1 MGYYELPVGAV
12 GVGTQPPEA
21 DGAELNYQA
30 MPEGM
35 STFAMPE
42 IPEPDVVAEL
52 LEARRLLDEVQSAL
66 SDYRA
71 GDPPSLFELGQL
83 DRDNLALV
91 DQLLGEGEVSIVIT
105 GQSQTRIQE
114 SVLAGL
120 WRVRYLDREGALL
133 RDTLEVADIPGL
145 VRQATFAAAVEHLL
159 LPDAPLPEGVLNAPP
174 LVAELDEKSLAYRP
188 GVEPHVINL
197 TLLPQTEQ
205 DLAFL
210 DRLLGAGSVTILS
223 RGYGNCRITSTQT
236 RYVWWVQYFN
246 SQDANILNTL
256 EVTDVPAVACAAP
269 EDIVDSAQRLHEI
282 MEIYR

>member
-1 MGYYELPVGAV
+1 MGYYELPAVTV
-12 GVGTQPPEA
+12 GVGTQPAEA
-21 DGAELNYQA
+21 DGAEMNYQA

-35 STFAMPE
+35 ATFSMPE
-42 IPEPDVVAEL
+42 IPEPEVVADL
-52 LEARRLLDEVQSAL
+52 LAARQLLDDVQSAL
-66 SDYRA
+66 ADYRA
-71 GDPPSLFELGQL
+71 GDPPSLFELGGL
-83 DRDNLALV
+83 DAANLALV
-91 DQLLGEGEVSIVIT
+91 DQLLGEGEVSIVVS
-105 GQSQTRIQE
+105 GQAQIRIQE

-120 WRVRYLDREGALL
+120 WRVRYLDGAGTLL

-145 VRQATFAAAVEHLL
+145 VRQATFATAAEQLV
-159 LPDAPLPEGVLNAPP
+159 LPDAPLPEGVQNAPP
-174 LVAELDEKSLAYRP
+174 LVAELDEKSLACRP
-188 GVEPHVINL
+188 GSQPHVINL

-223 RGYGNCRITSTQT
+223 RGYGNCRITSTAT

-269 EDIVDSAQRLHEI
+269 EDIADSAQRLGEI
-282 MEIYR
+282 LEVYR